1 MGSVEMDKLD
11 SALWELFGSI
21 VKGDATGVS
30 RKLVASPGLAHSHI
44 QGGATRQESYRF
56 FLDRINRYVYTG
68 DTALHIA
75 AAAYETEIARM
86 LLAAG
91 ADVHARNRRGQQP
104 LHSASVGGPGSP
116 RWNPS
121 SQSAMIVLLIEAG
134 ADPNVMDKS
143 GVSPLH
149 KAIRTRCAEAVRT
162 LLARGADPALKN
174 MSGSTPMVLATHNT
188 GRGGSGSPEAKAQQ
202 QEILRLLGQLAQA
215 TSNSK

>member
-1 MGSVEMDKLD
+1 MDNLD
-11 SALWELFGSI
+11 SALRELFAAI
-21 VKGDATGVS
+21 VEGDATGVS
-30 RKLVASPGLAHSHI
+30 VQLSASPRLAQASI
-44 QGGATRQESYRF
+44 QTGATRQEPNGF
-56 FLDRINRYVYTG
+56 FLDQIKRCVYAG

-91 ADVHARNRRGQQP
+91 ADVHARNRRGQEP
-104 LHSASVGGPGSP
+104 LHAASVGNPGSP

-121 SQSAMIVLLIEAG
+121 AQAATIILLIEAG
-134 ADPNVMDKS
+134 ADPNAMDKS

-174 MSGSTPMVLATHNT
+174 KSGSTTTVLAINNT
-188 GRGGSGSPEAKAQQ
+188 GRGGTGSPEAKAQQ
-202 QEILRLLGQLAQA
+202 QEILRMLGQPAQA
-215 TSNSK
+215 VSDSK